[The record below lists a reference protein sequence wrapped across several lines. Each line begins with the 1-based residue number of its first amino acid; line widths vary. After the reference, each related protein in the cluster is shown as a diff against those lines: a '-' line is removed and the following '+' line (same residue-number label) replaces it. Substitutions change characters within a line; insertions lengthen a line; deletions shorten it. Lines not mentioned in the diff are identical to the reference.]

1 MPLLRVSLNDHWMNF
16 TQMLTAMKIGQEKMY
31 LYRQPVKNKN
41 WTPNKLRNSKV
52 LGRTNRPK
60 KLSPLSRKWEPPWL
74 RK

>member
-52 LGRTNRPK
+52 RVLPREVIDEINLART
-60 KLSPLSRKWEPPWL
+60 L
-74 RK
+74 